1 MPTNSTRSLTRSTEL
16 IAQNSKEPQRCGS
29 FFVYAFIGEDDKSFG
44 FFLGAMRASH
54 LTDILRG
61 TANNN
66 TLYIVWI
73 YSREGPSS
81 PSPCTMQ

>member
-1 MPTNSTRSLTRSTEL
+1 VIGFTPL
-16 IAQNSKEPQRCGS
+16 
-29 FFVYAFIGEDDKSFG
+29 FVYAFIGEDDKSFG

-54 LTDILRG
+54 LTVILRG

-73 YSREGPSS
+73 YSREGSSS

>member
-1 MPTNSTRSLTRSTEL
+1 MFR
-16 IAQNSKEPQRCGS
+16 
-29 FFVYAFIGEDDKSFG
+29 

-81 PSPCTMQ
+81 PSPYTMQ

>member
-1 MPTNSTRSLTRSTEL
+1 M
-16 IAQNSKEPQRCGS
+16 
-29 FFVYAFIGEDDKSFG
+29 FG

-73 YSREGPSS
+73 YSREGSSS

>member
-1 MPTNSTRSLTRSTEL
+1 MNKFRTVVSVIVMV
-16 IAQNSKEPQRCGS
+16 IAAI
-29 FFVYAFIGEDDKSFG
+29 VG

-73 YSREGPSS
+73 YSREGSSS

>member
-1 MPTNSTRSLTRSTEL
+1 MVSYNWDDPIFIICINDLKSGVIGFTPL
-16 IAQNSKEPQRCGS
+16 
-29 FFVYAFIGEDDKSFG
+29 FVYAFIGEDDKSFG
-44 FFLGAMRASH
+44 LFLGAMRASH

-73 YSREGPSS
+73 YSREGSSS
-81 PSPCTMQ
+81 PLPCTMQ